1 MAKKFAVVTFP
12 KENDEHETV
21 SEVPSS
27 WLSSNL
33 TKCWW
38 PLVKNANPYITK
50 QIPPVTN
57 DPKKWSL
64 YPIIFHRYCDSLE
77 EARRKATNY
86 SSSEESSTNNA
97 INYKSHT
104 EQLNKTVSDDESE
117 SDSSDSRS
125 IIPNP
130 PNLTNIN
137 ASQSINTNQPISNIL
152 NSSVVND
159 IDMVNDIDILDGT
172 LVPHKSIEDVH
183 TLISEGFEK
192 IEDHFKKIY
201 TALTTVTLGIQDL
214 NVRLT
219 NMEKQNNQHKTKAS
233 VTDTLN
239 IQQSFPFKNINEVTA
254 FEDRL
259 SQSEDEYNKFVLYI
273 SRIGGRSAKENLIRI
288 YRTLFSNEI
297 AKESSWK
304 GLRNHFK
311 ISGLKSILT
320 GIQATVSDQHQFTS
334 KEFEDVTKEWFRQ
347 GGQRLSRQQ
356 KGSEEAN
363 PLVI

>member
-38 PLVKNANPYITK
+38 PSVKNANPYIIK

-64 YPIIFHRYCDSLE
+64 YPIIFHRYCGKLYFTSEQNLCNCFLIFFKNNVISKFRICPNQDSLE

-137 ASQSINTNQPISNIL
+137 ALQSINTNQSISNIL

-159 IDMVNDIDILDGT
+159 IDMEILDGT
-172 LVPHKSIEDVH
+172 LVPHKS
-183 TLISEGFEK
+183 
-192 IEDHFKKIY
+192 
-201 TALTTVTLGIQDL
+201 
-214 NVRLT
+214 
-219 NMEKQNNQHKTKAS
+219 
-233 VTDTLN
+233 
-239 IQQSFPFKNINEVTA
+239 
-254 FEDRL
+254 
-259 SQSEDEYNKFVLYI
+259 KFY
-273 SRIGGRSAKENLIRI
+273 
-288 YRTLFSNEI
+288 
-297 AKESSWK
+297 
-304 GLRNHFK
+304 FK
-311 ISGLKSILT
+311 ILLFNSLLL
-320 GIQATVSDQHQFTS
+320 F
-334 KEFEDVTKEWFRQ
+334 
-347 GGQRLSRQQ
+347 L
-356 KGSEEAN
+356 
-363 PLVI
+363 